1 MTIFEWNGQYD
12 TSFFQKKNPAVIHDF
27 CTTNFPIKNQVNSW
41 IGKFITV
48 RPMDPK
54 NGCDLQ
60 VNHNVYSYSAVIAAC
75 HKGYQW
81 FLGNVPT
88 CLAAFFFKGAIW
100 SWYLIIHSWWGGA
113 NPQVS
118 KHILVLVG
126 MVTVVLFCQKTL
138 KELEEWKCWKD

>member
-1 MTIFEWNGQYD
+1 MMLCQYD
-12 TSFFQKKNPAVIHDF
+12 GGTRPNNCGLLTHGVNLQCFPHQHQAAFQKKNPAVIHDF

-88 CLAAFFFKGAIW
+88 FLAAFFFEGAI
-100 SWYLIIHSWWGGA
+100 
-113 NPQVS
+113 
-118 KHILVLVG
+118 
-126 MVTVVLFCQKTL
+126 
-138 KELEEWKCWKD
+138 